1 MSQIKQTLTDTIKVS
16 MKAREIER
24 VKVLRNVQAVIKQI
38 EIDRR
43 IELDDAE
50 VLEILQKQLKQRHES
65 LTIFTENGR
74 DDLATKEQ
82 FEIDII
88 NEYMPK
94 QMDESEI
101 TALVNAEI
109 AEQGATSMRDMGS
122 VMGILKT
129 KTAGRADPALISKLV
144 KDALQGYSRRH
155 VDKMSAIFY
164 IAFYSSQLSNNRLR
178 LKVFGGFYRFN
189 FGINI
194 GKQWTSAIGLIGVLQ
209 IFCQFFGLR

>member
-1 MSQIKQTLTDTIKVS
+1 MSQIKQTLTDTIIVS

-38 EIDRR
+38 EIDRQT
-43 IELDDAE
+43 ELNDAE

-74 DDLATKEQ
+74 DDLANKEQ

-94 QMDESEI
+94 QMDDAELA
-101 TALVNAEI
+101 ALVNAEI
-109 AEQGATSMRDMGS
+109 AAQGATSMRDMGS
-122 VMGILKT
+122 VMGVLKN

-144 KDALQGYSRRH
+144 KDALQG
-155 VDKMSAIFY
+155 
-164 IAFYSSQLSNNRLR
+164 
-178 LKVFGGFYRFN
+178 
-189 FGINI
+189 
-194 GKQWTSAIGLIGVLQ
+194 
-209 IFCQFFGLR
+209 